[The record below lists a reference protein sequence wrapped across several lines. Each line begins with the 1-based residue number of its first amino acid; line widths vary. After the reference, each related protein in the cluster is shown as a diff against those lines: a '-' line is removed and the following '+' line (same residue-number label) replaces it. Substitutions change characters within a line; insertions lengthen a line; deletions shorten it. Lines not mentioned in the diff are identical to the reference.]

1 MAMVEITAYSVYW
14 HQDTKA
20 GDVRVNL
27 VDDTSHTLTG
37 LSADEVHMLVD
48 LLRNEKPV
56 YYSVERQVVFVAW
69 EPVGE
74 GEDAL
79 NALRPPPETRKRE
92 RPSE

>member
-1 MAMVEITAYSVYW
+1 MAMVEISAYSVYW
-14 HQDTKA
+14 HAAKKS
-20 GDVRVNL
+20 GDVRLNL
-27 VDDTSHTLTG
+27 VDDTSHTLTD
-37 LSADEVHMLVD
+37 LNAEEVHMLVD

-56 YYSVERQVVFVAW
+56 YYSVERQIVFVAW

-79 NALRPPPETRKRE
+79 NALRPETHRRD

>member
-14 HQDTKA
+14 HAAKKS

-27 VDDTSHTLTG
+27 VDDSAHTLSG
-37 LSADEVHMLVD
+37 LNAEEVHMLVD

-79 NALRPPPETRKRE
+79 NALRPETRKRE
-92 RPSE
+92 KPSE

>member
-14 HQDTKA
+14 HAATKT

-27 VDDTSHTLTG
+27 VDDTSHTLTDM
-37 LSADEVHMLVD
+37 SAPEVNMLVD

-74 GEDAL
+74 GEEVL
-79 NALRPPPETRKRE
+79 NQIRDETQRRE
-92 RPSE
+92 RPRE

>member
-14 HQDTKA
+14 HAATKT

-27 VDDTSHTLTG
+27 VDDTSHTLTDM
-37 LSADEVHMLVD
+37 SAEEIHMLVD

-74 GEDAL
+74 GEEAL
-79 NALRPPPETRKRE
+79 NALRPPTRKRE